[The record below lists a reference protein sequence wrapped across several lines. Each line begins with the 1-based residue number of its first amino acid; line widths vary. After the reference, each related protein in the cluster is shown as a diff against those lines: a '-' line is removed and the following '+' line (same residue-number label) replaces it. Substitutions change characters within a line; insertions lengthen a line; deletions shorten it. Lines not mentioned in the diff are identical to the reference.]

1 MAVIKNT
8 ISEESESYPE
18 DNNTASDFKTTEEQ
32 DENELSRMEAD
43 VLQSLSFDTKNKIKD
58 EAMRRA

>member
-1 MAVIKNT
+1 MAVIKHT

-18 DNNTASDFKTTEEQ
+18 DNNTASAFKTTEEQ